1 MAHLTISNAVKYTLI
16 VSLGGFIFGFD
27 ASVIS
32 GAIGFIS
39 ETFKL
44 TAWQQGIVVSAP
56 TLGGL
61 IATLIAGPVA
71 DAIGRKQTLLMTA
84 CLYFFSAIGSALAP
98 SFETLVIARFIGGM
112 AFCSL
117 MVAPMY
123 IAEISLPEQR
133 GRLVSINQLN
143 IVIGLVVSY
152 FTNYFLLQL
161 SHGDAAWITNWYIDT
176 QTWRWMLGIEAV
188 PALAWVLLLVLLPRS
203 PRWLLMKQQ
212 TAEAKRALTSLFG
225 NSQAQLQFSAMTEA
239 LPKAQLGSV
248 STANK
253 LRCLFSKP
261 MRIPLV
267 VGIVLAIAQQVT
279 GINVV
284 FFYAP
289 TIFEQSGIGTDSA
302 FLQAIWIGLINVIF
316 TLVALL
322 TIDKIG
328 RRPLLLVGLTGICL
342 SMALCSWGFKQ
353 ATYQLS
359 GAGII
364 AIEQKM
370 AEFPSQ
376 ALSPIVGQTFHSDVE
391 FNQALQYRLTTDE
404 YTQYKSEILAQSI
417 TMPAKWV
424 LFGISLFVA
433 SFAMSLGPVMWVM
446 FSEIFPNAIRA
457 VAISVV
463 GVINNA
469 ASFTVQLIFPW
480 ELASLGAS
488 TTFLL
493 YSLFSVL
500 SFFLVFL
507 FVEETKGKS
516 LEQLADHSGSAADLK
531 VG

>member
-1 MAHLTISNAVKYTLI
+1 MTGLTISSAVKYTLI

-39 ETFKL
+39 EAFKL

-61 IATLIAGPVA
+61 IATLMAGPVA
-71 DAIGRKQTLLMTA
+71 DAIGRKRTLLMTA
-84 CLYFFSAIGSALAP
+84 CLYFVSAIGSALAP
-98 SFETLVIARFIGGM
+98 SFEALVLARFVGGM

-133 GRLVSINQLN
+133 GRLVSVNQLN
-143 IVIGLVVSY
+143 IVIGLVISY

-161 SHGDAAWITNWYIDT
+161 SHSDVAWVTSWHIDT
-176 QTWRWMLGIEAV
+176 QTWRWMLGVEAI
-188 PALAWVLLLVLLPRS
+188 PALAWVLLLLLLPRS
-203 PRWLLMKQQ
+203 PRWLLMKHQ
-212 TAEAKRALTSLFG
+212 TAEAKRALISLFG
-225 NSQAQLQFSAMTEA
+225 RSQAQQQFVSITAA
-239 LPKAQLGSV
+239 LPNAQLSSV
-248 STANK
+248 SIASK
-253 LRCLFSKP
+253 LGRLFSKR
-261 MRIPLV
+261 MRIPLI
-267 VGIVLAIAQQVT
+267 VGVVLAVAQQVT

-289 TIFEQSGIGTDSA
+289 TIFEQSGIGTDAA
-302 FLQAIWIGLINVIF
+302 FLQAIWIGLINVLF
-316 TLVALL
+316 TIIALL

-328 RRPLLLVGLTGICL
+328 RRPLLLTGLTGICL

-353 ATYQLS
+353 ATYQLND
-359 GAGII
+359 AGVI
-364 AIEQKM
+364 AIQQKTTN
-370 AEFPSQ
+370 FPSQ
-376 ALSPIVGQTFHSDVE
+376 ALTPIVGRTFHSDVE
-391 FNQALQYRLTTDE
+391 FNQALQQRLTADE
-404 YTQYKSEILAQSI
+404 YRQHKSSIFAQSI

-469 ASFTVQLIFPW
+469 ASFTVQLVFPW
-480 ELASLGAS
+480 ELAYLGAS

-493 YSLFSVL
+493 YSVFSII
-500 SFFLVFL
+500 SFALVFL
-507 FVEETKGKS
+507 FVEETKGKT
-516 LEQLADHSGSAADLK
+516 LEQLSEFCGETIDSK